1 MGDLDADAPAL
12 LEWLNS
18 LEVVTRRYDRLSE
31 LADGEALLR
40 VMHDLSPD
48 GFPSPSMIGNSEV
61 LVRLLEGLEQH
72 LRDRG
77 GAGSQDETC
86 LQCLEQAKAGFVQPV
101 HLAKLALVAT
111 VQNDLPKRR
120 DYVEAIM
127 SLSVEAQ
134 QAAQAIIERFM
145 SGSGLDSPSGRYPT
159 ADRPRHN
166 SFSPTFSPPPRAASV
181 RDMTRER
188 LDFTEVGLDVEERFR
203 RLKDEYIA
211 VMEEQ
216 ERRQEERAALRKDLE
231 AERKR
236 RREAEEA
243 EREAKA
249 ERKLAE
255 EARERVREE
264 TRVLYEGRMLQE
276 AARAAERL
284 RHLDLELEGLRE
296 ELGLARV
303 QAANAEKLSNQ
314 LELCKQKIEEGHT
327 LRRENKEL
335 RVQVDDLLAK
345 PSGGGG
351 GAEHMQRSL
360 ARAREDAAAAAR
372 EREEAQR
379 QLVLLKEELASGQ
392 QLQRG
397 LAEEVR
403 TLRSGGSGGS
413 AAAAPGA
420 GRGGDGHGRA
430 LALEA
435 GSALLAAATAE
446 ASVGDV
452 VGPGRRGGGAPPPRR
467 PGPTTSPTE
476 ASAVAAASSAEPA
489 SRAKARPWPSP
500 PLPAPGAA
508 AALPPLPP
516 ERSVRTSSARPRCN
530 CWPLANSS
538 FSRTS
543 CLCASSRSLAAA
555 AASSRARANERCM
568 CSAPPPPPL
577 GFARRSSTWTR
588 SSLFSRRS
596 VCPSSIFCLHNSSW
610 LDNFS
615 ALAACTRARPNS
627 SRKPSSSKS
636 KCLRRSAA
644 RAASCSILPS

>member
-452 VGPGRRGGGAPPPRR
+452 VPPDRRQDDMLERLLVEKERATRAE
-467 PGPTTSPTE
+467 TTLQVKSAELTTLQDQKVKDAVKLATLE
-476 ASAVAAASSAEPA
+476 AKLDALKSQGTASSTTKAVSQEAE
-489 SRAKARPWPSP
+489 AKIKELEGQLAVSDRE
-500 PLPAPGAA
+500 LQVLRLREGA
-508 AALPPLPP
+508 
-516 ERSVRTSSARPRCN
+516 EKE
-530 CWPLANSS
+530 
-538 FSRTS
+538 
-543 CLCASSRSLAAA
+543 SLHAQ
-555 AASSRARANERCM
+555 ETLM
-568 CSAPPPPPL
+568 
-577 GFARRSSTWTR
+577 
-588 SSLFSRRS
+588 
-596 VCPSSIFCLHNSSW
+596 
-610 LDNFS
+610 
-615 ALAACTRARPNS
+615 
-627 SRKPSSSKS
+627 
-636 KCLRRSAA
+636 
-644 RAASCSILPS
+644 ASCFHELGLRYQKLRLQDQLAQMQASERGPSGS

>member
-48 GFPSPSMIGNSEV
+48 GFPSPNMIGNSEV
-61 LVRLLEGLEQH
+61 LVRLLEGLERH

-127 SLSVEAQ
+127 SLSVETQ

-166 SFSPTFSPPPRAASV
+166 SFSPSAFSPPPRAASV

-188 LDFTEVGLDVEERFR
+188 LDFTEVGLDVDERFR

-255 EARERVREE
+255 EARERAREE
-264 TRVLYEGRMLQE
+264 TRVLYEGRMKQE

-379 QLVLLKEELASGQ
+379 QLVLLKEELARGQ

-413 AAAAPGA
+413 AAGAPEA
-420 GRGGDGHGRA
+420 GRGGEGHGRA

-452 VGPGRRGGGAPPPRR
+452 VQPDRRQDDMLERLLVEKERATRAE
-467 PGPTTSPTE
+467 TTLQVKSAELTTLQDQKVKDAVKLATLE
-476 ASAVAAASSAEPA
+476 AKLDALKSQGTASSTTKAVSQEAE
-489 SRAKARPWPSP
+489 AKIKELEGQLAVSDRE
-500 PLPAPGAA
+500 LQVLRLREGAEKESLHA
-508 AALPPLPP
+508 QETLMA
-516 ERSVRTSSARPRCN
+516 
-530 CWPLANSS
+530 
-538 FSRTS
+538 S
-543 CLCASSRSLAAA
+543 CLHELGLRYQKLRLQDQLAQMQAS
-555 AASSRARANERCM
+555 ER
-568 CSAPPPPPL
+568 
-577 GFARRSSTWTR
+577 G
-588 SSLFSRRS
+588 
-596 VCPSSIFCLHNSSW
+596 PSGS
-610 LDNFS
+610 
-615 ALAACTRARPNS
+615 
-627 SRKPSSSKS
+627 
-636 KCLRRSAA
+636 
-644 RAASCSILPS
+644 